1 VGRGG
6 PVDQLLGLE
15 PEGDLLLRRL
25 CRVRPVDDVSS
36 QIDAKVPANG
46 SRERLLRV
54 GFAHHHATGFGGVFA
69 LPHHRDDGSG
79 GDEIDEFVVK
89 RLVLQVDVV
98 LLNVLS
104 GSLHKF
110 HSDELEPSLLESLDD
125 VTDESSLYSVGF
137 HHDESAVGVRHD
149 DSRRK
154 GRVKVEH
161 ERETVVTEKC

>member
-1 VGRGG
+1 VRRGG

-25 CRVRPVDDVSS
+25 GRIRPVDDVSP
-36 QIDAKVPANG
+36 QIHAEVPADG

-54 GFAHHHATGFGGVFA
+54 RLTHHHAAGLCGVLAF
-69 LPHHRDDGSG
+69 PHHGNNGSG
-79 GDEIDEFVVK
+79 GDEIDEFVVE
-89 RLVLQVDVV
+89 RFVLQVDVV

-110 HSDELEPSLLESLDD
+110 HSDELEPSLLKSLDD